1 MLIDC
6 HTHASR
12 SRAVPRASGS
22 DYPLVEEL
30 IAKLDFYEI
39 DRAVL
44 LSGVAPEARSRFV
57 PPEDV
62 IEMYERYPDR
72 LIPFCSLDPRAGR
85 NSVEEDFRRFLQI
98 YREMGCRGVGETTC
112 NLPMDDPLVWNMF
125 SACADEGM
133 PVTIHIGPR
142 IGGCYGLYDEL
153 GLPRLEKTLRE
164 FPDLIVFGHSQ
175 PFWAEIDA
183 DVTQETRGGSVKG
196 SVRPGRLVDL
206 FERYEN
212 LWGDLSAGSGHNAL
226 TRDPAFALEFI
237 ESFRD
242 RLMFGTD
249 LAYPEHEPPNPAHF
263 RSLRGEVS
271 DEAWENLA
279 WRNIDRVLGLGI
291 EALQKP

>member
-30 IAKLDFYEI
+30 IAKLDELGI

-44 LSGVAPEARSRFV
+44 LSGVAPEARARFV

-62 IEMYERYPDR
+62 IEMYQRYPDR
-72 LIPFCSLDPRAGR
+72 LIPFCSLDPRSDR
-85 NSVEEDFRRFLQI
+85 NSVASDFRRFLRI
-98 YREMGCRGVGETTC
+98 YRELGCRGVGETTC
-112 NLPMDDPLVWNMF
+112 NLAFDDPLVWNLLG
-125 SACADEGM
+125 ACADEGM
-133 PVTIHIGPR
+133 PVTIHIAPAL
-142 IGGCYGLYDEL
+142 GGYYGLYDEV

-164 FPDLIVFGHSQ
+164 FPELIIFGHSQ

-183 DVTQETRGGSVKG
+183 RITAETRNSYPPGPVQ
-196 SVRPGRLVDL
+196 PGRLVEL

-212 LWGDLSAGSGHNAL
+212 LWGDLSAGSGHNAIS
-226 TRDPAFALEFI
+226 RDPEFGNAFLEQF
-237 ESFRD
+237 SD

-249 LAYPEHEPPNPAHF
+249 FAYPEHQPPNADYF
-263 RSLRGEVS
+263 RSLRGQIS
-271 DEAWENLA
+271 DETWENVA
-279 WRNIDRVLGLGI
+279 WRNINRVLGLGL
-291 EALQKP
+291 EG